1 MKILKKQT
9 RYNFEMLAC
18 RVKSTLVK
26 YNALRITRMR
36 YDREFRKRVRCG
48 AGENGVDAI
57 DTRTRLNYT
66 PLWLCLYRYC
76 LPESSQHSIHPD
88 TQYI

>member
-1 MKILKKQT
+1 M
-9 RYNFEMLAC
+9 RNNSEMLAC
-18 RVKSTLVK
+18 TKGTLVK
-26 YNALRITRMR
+26 HNALRITRMR

-48 AGENGVDAI
+48 AGENGVGAI

-76 LPESSQHSIHPD
+76 LPESSQHSVLPD